1 MVVFGPGS
9 AGRQHPAT
17 PHRTVPAVPGDDI
30 GQHSTGCL
38 QILSAVQRTG
48 FGDQLAADPSA
59 GLDRLPAPFR

>member
-9 AGRQHPAT
+9 AGRQDPAT
-17 PHRTVPAVPGDDI
+17 THRMVPAVPGDDI

>member
-1 MVVFGPGS
+1 M
-9 AGRQHPAT
+9 
-17 PHRTVPAVPGDDI
+17 VPAVPGDDI